1 MDEHDRRRNT
11 GVIAGG
17 VLILLGLYFIVE
29 RVASPLLGPLRSAL
43 NFVWSIGWPLALV
56 GLGVL
61 LIVRRDAL
69 RPRGGL
75 GDRRLYRSRSDKMV
89 SGVLGGLAVYLDIE
103 STLLRIGFALLGV
116 VSGFGPALVAY
127 IIASVIVPEEPV
139 VSEDGVKPAAAPPI
153 PRPPAN

>member
-29 RVASPLLGPLRSAL
+29 RVAGPLLSPLRSAL

-69 RPRGGL
+69 RPTGGVE
-75 GDRRLYRSRSDKMV
+75 GRRLYRSRSDKMI
-89 SGVLGGLAVYLDIE
+89 SGVLGGLAVYLGVE
-103 STLLRIGFALLGV
+103 STMLRIGFVLLGV
-116 VSGFGPALVAY
+116 LSGFGPALVAY

-139 VSEDGVKPAAAPPI
+139 VREDGAKVPSAPPI
-153 PRPPAN
+153 PSPPAS